1 MNILL
6 VCFVIGAIVSIILW
20 SMEDS
25 KGESGLGGDIV
36 CWHYRRNRMPVL
48 CYSDFIADWPNI
60 VFIQLN

>member
-25 KGESGLGGDIV
+25 KGESGLGGTLFAGITGGIGCLYYV
-36 CWHYRRNRMPVL
+36 IPILLLIGLISYL
-48 CYSDFIADWPNI
+48 FS
-60 VFIQLN
+60 